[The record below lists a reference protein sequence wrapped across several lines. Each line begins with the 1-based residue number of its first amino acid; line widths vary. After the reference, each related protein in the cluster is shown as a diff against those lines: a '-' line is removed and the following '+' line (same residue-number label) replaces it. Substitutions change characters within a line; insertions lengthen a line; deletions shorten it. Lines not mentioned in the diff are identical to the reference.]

1 MMTVKIAAEYLA
13 RALLILGNRL
23 VEWALGLSLAA
34 LLLAAARAA
43 RAAAARA
50 AARVESRQAQEE
62 KLVQLFEEA
71 LRGA

>member
-34 LLLAAARAA
+34 LLLAAAWWLYQAA
-43 RAAAARA
+43 
-50 AARVESRQAQEE
+50 
-62 KLVQLFEEA
+62 
-71 LRGA
+71 